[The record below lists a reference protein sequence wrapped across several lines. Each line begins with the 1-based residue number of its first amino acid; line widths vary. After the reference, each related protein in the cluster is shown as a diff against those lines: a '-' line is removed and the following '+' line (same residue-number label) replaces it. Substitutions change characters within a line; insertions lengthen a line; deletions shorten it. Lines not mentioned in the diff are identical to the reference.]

1 MKKITFSILIIFI
14 ATILLPTCIVLC
26 LGKKPLTKKENAE
39 GPVVSVYM
47 HDTGDTVSFPLEKY
61 LEGVVAAEM
70 PASFHPEAL
79 KAQAVAAR
87 TFIYNRIFENVTDS
101 DHPDAIVCTDSTH
114 CKAWISEE
122 KMHSGMGEGWYE
134 TYYPKIKASVTE
146 TSGEIVTYE
155 SEPIVAVF
163 HSTGSGRTENAKDV
177 WGGDL
182 PYLKSVESAGDTS
195 SPKFS
200 STAEI
205 PKTKICEILG
215 VTEARVYGYE
225 RSEGGAVL
233 TVNIGGF
240 LFRGTDIRAYFD
252 LKSANFEIEE
262 TEESFIFH
270 VKGSGHG
277 VGLSQ
282 YGANAMAEEGN
293 DYKKILTAYYT
304 GVSIS
309 KAW

>member
-1 MKKITFSILIIFI
+1 MKKTLFFILVIFI
-14 ATILLPTCIVLC
+14 ITILLPTCIVLC
-26 LGKKPLTKKENAE
+26 FGTKDGPKTAVLNA
-39 GPVVSVYM
+39 PTVSVYM
-47 HDTGDTVSFPLEKY
+47 HDTGKTTSFPLETY

-70 PASFHPEAL
+70 PASFHNEAL

-87 TFIYNRIFENVTDS
+87 TYIYNRIYEGTADP
-101 DHPDAIVCTDSTH
+101 DHPDAAVCTDSTH

-122 KMHSGMGEGWYE
+122 KMKTDMGDGWYE
-134 TYYPKIKASVTE
+134 TYYPKIKSSIME
-146 TSGEIVTYE
+146 TAGEIITYE

-182 PYLKSVESAGDTS
+182 PYLKSVESPGDIS

-200 STAEI
+200 SVQEI
-205 PKTKICEILG
+205 PKTKICETLG
-215 VTEARVYGYE
+215 ISDPHVYGYE

-233 TVNIGGF
+233 TVNIGGY
-240 LFRGTDIRAYFD
+240 LFRGADIRSYFD

-262 TEESFIFH
+262 TDEAFIFH

-282 YGANAMAEEGN
+282 YGANALAENGD

-304 GVSIS
+304 DVSIS